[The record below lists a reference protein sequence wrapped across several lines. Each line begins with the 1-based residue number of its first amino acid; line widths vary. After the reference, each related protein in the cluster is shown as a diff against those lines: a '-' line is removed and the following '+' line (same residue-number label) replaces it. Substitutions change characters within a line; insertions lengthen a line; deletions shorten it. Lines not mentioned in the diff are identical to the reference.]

1 MEGTIWISEDRIIK
15 YSKTDSNVWTIEL
28 IKDEENPDSDGHTNL
43 RKETVLQQ
51 MKYTEE

>member
-1 MEGTIWISEDRIIK
+1 MEGTIYISEDRIIK
-15 YSKTDSNVWTIEL
+15 YFKNNSNVWTIKL
-28 IKDEENPDSDGHTNL
+28 IKDEENADSDGHTNL